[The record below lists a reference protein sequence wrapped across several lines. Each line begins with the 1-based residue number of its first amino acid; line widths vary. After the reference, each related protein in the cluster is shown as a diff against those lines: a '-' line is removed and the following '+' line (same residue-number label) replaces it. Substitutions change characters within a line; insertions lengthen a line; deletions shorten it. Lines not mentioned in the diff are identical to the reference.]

1 MSNNEIM
8 SFQEDIHSME
18 IPITKE
24 FPVSNPPIR
33 VAIYCR
39 TANNSDGNLIRQ
51 EQNLI
56 DFVLSKDV
64 YQICDIYSETGAG
77 NDVPNLPEMKKLLRQ
92 CKKGEYDVVVIQ
104 SLDRLGRNRI
114 KLISLIYAFEQ
125 MNVKIKTL
133 R

>member
-64 YQICDIYSETGAG
+64 YQFVIYTLKQERAMMS
-77 NDVPNLPEMKKLLRQ
+77 
-92 CKKGEYDVVVIQ
+92 
-104 SLDRLGRNRI
+104 RI
-114 KLISLIYAFEQ
+114 FQK
-125 MNVKIKTL
+125 
-133 R
+133 